1 MIGSKRALL
10 SSTGI
15 KPLLLL
21 QYNFTKS
28 SVLPPWLAFSRAGN
42 ATVYDSTGKLTYAP
56 NNLLTYSNA
65 LSNAAWGNNINIT
78 LAQNVTDPFGVAN
91 NGWTVTASGA
101 TPPQQFSQS
110 PVAINGANTIASIY
124 VKQGTANYFY
134 IQFNDSG
141 GGAKFSSFNLST
153 MTAGTQNSVLV
164 AGVITSSNP
173 TVTAIGGGW
182 YRISVTLTGGLGTAI
197 NAIYGFA
204 DADASRSATVGKT
217 LLAAH
222 AQFEVVTY
230 QTTPGA
236 YSQTTS
242 AAYYGPRFDYP
253 NATAAGLLLEPVAA
267 TNYSLYSNTFNY
279 GWWGVGALTTTANS
293 GTSPDGTND
302 AWLLTATAG
311 TSEHRVHNNYLSFL
325 SAHYWEL
332 SIYVKAGTVN
342 FVSLGAGISSV
353 PYAVFNL
360 STGVVA
366 SSFGCTP
373 SITNVGN
380 GWYRIGI
387 NSPTATTLYL
397 VLNIADTAAHAVPAV
412 TWAAVGTETVL
423 AFGSQAEIGQG
434 SISSYIP
441 AGATS
446 VTRPAESLTA
456 TPAALGWSDTT
467 GTLIVEGTFN
477 TGAEKGIVTGIEG
490 ANLLELWK
498 GDSTGSNPGQYAAQF
513 ASAGGGWTY
522 DAATNLTNGSPAR
535 MGVQVISAVPYLSV
549 NGGALVNGG
558 SISPLAST
566 VIGFGSRG
574 GSSPLNYHLRSLG
587 VYRGA
592 MPSAVFRAKTTVG
605 ASYS

>member
-21 QYNFTKS
+21 QYNFTTS

-267 TNYSLYSNTFNY
+267 TNYSLYSNT
-279 GWWGVGALTTTANS
+279 
-293 GTSPDGTND
+293 
-302 AWLLTATAG
+302 
-311 TSEHRVHNNYLSFL
+311 
-325 SAHYWEL
+325 
-332 SIYVKAGTVN
+332 
-342 FVSLGAGISSV
+342 
-353 PYAVFNL
+353 
-360 STGVVA
+360 
-366 SSFGCTP
+366 
-373 SITNVGN
+373 
-380 GWYRIGI
+380 
-387 NSPTATTLYL
+387 
-397 VLNIADTAAHAVPAV
+397 
-412 TWAAVGTETVL
+412 
-423 AFGSQAEIGQG
+423 
-434 SISSYIP
+434 
-441 AGATS
+441 
-446 VTRPAESLTA
+446 
-456 TPAALGWSDTT
+456 
-467 GTLIVEGTFN
+467 LIM
-477 TGAEKGIVTGIEG
+477 
-490 ANLLELWK
+490 
-498 GDSTGSNPGQYAAQF
+498 
-513 ASAGGGWTY
+513 GGG
-522 DAATNLTNGSPAR
+522 A
-535 MGVQVISAVPYLSV
+535 
-549 NGGALVNGG
+549 
-558 SISPLAST
+558 
-566 VIGFGSRG
+566 
-574 GSSPLNYHLRSLG
+574 
-587 VYRGA
+587 
-592 MPSAVFRAKTTVG
+592 
-605 ASYS
+605 